1 MLPYS
6 SHYFKLFF
14 IFITLLFCYEISAS
28 GIAMHRTPTLPDNVD
43 YFPYAS
49 PDATQKDK
57 VTYSIV
63 ETFIWIKSI
72 CHT

>member
-1 MLPYS
+1 
-6 SHYFKLFF
+6 
-14 IFITLLFCYEISAS
+14 
-28 GIAMHRTPTLPDNVD
+28 MHRTPKLPDNVD